1 MNIRPLHDRV
11 IVRRM
16 DEEKTSPGGI
26 VIPDSATEKPVKGE
40 VVAVGKGKILENGE
54 IRPLD
59 VKAGDKIIVSDSI
72 ATHGAAIMS
81 VREGIEFETAVK
93 SDTRGLNHIVS
104 TLLDEFGKDIHL
116 LKDPTRGGIATV
128 LNEIARDRNHG
139 VKISQKQIP
148 IQNEVS
154 ALCEILGLDPLYV
167 ANEGIFIAI
176 VDSRISEKFVK
187 KLKSMDYGTNASI
200 IGEVTESHLRQVVLT
215 SSIRGKRIVNM
226 LAGEQL
232 PRIC

>member
-1 MNIRPLHDRV
+1 MK
-11 IVRRM
+11 IVTG
-16 DEEKTSPGGI
+16 DTKVVEKGKGDKIFINTSG
-26 VIPDSATEKPVKGE
+26 
-40 VVAVGKGKILENGE
+40 VGKVHERAQISIHN
-54 IRPLD
+54 
-59 VKAGDKIIVSDSI
+59 VKAGDKIIVSDAI
-72 ATHGAAIMS
+72 ATHGVAIMS
-81 VREGIEFETAVK
+81 VREGLEFETAVK

-167 ANEGIFIAI
+167 ANEGVFIAV

-187 KLKSMDYGTNASI
+187 KLKSMDYGKNASV
-200 IGEVTESHLRQVVLT
+200 IGEVTESHPRQVVLT
-215 SSIRGKRIVNM
+215 SNISGKRIVNM